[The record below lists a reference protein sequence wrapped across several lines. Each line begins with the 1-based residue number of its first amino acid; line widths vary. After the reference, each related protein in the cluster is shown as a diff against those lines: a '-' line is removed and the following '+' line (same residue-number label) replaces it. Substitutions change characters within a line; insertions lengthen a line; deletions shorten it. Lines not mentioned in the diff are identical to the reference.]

1 MSFKKEARMALILL
15 VLVLIVGLLLL
26 LSNKEKFLAY
36 FFFLYPILP
45 EYFAVSVSDSLP
57 LFTAS
62 RLLFLMLL
70 VAYLLKEKKISYGI
84 LKDEGLWNP
93 FLLLIAGYT
102 ILLVAHLSFYS
113 ILKTYLNF
121 WIEDVLF
128 ILVLVDCL
136 RNESIWKKCC
146 TALLCGG
153 LVVFIGGISEPLVG
167 SNYISEILNTNV
179 RTNILMSAYERYN
192 TLRASFTFGHAIC
205 LGVYCVSLLPMII
218 GRVGTKR
225 SRYLYLFALGLGCLL
240 MTISRWPIAV
250 GFIIIVW
257 RITTVDKNTR
267 NRFVI
272 PMLAFFLIV
281 GIVLPF
287 FPKLSASI
295 MTPVYSTLNAF
306 GANFD
311 IAGTTKNADPI
322 FGRLSQLQM
331 ILQTLQKKPF
341 IGFGSADFDA
351 MGLTIRSTGG
361 VYKVVSIDN
370 EYLNWFVSYG
380 LIGFICFL
388 NWYRAIIFGLKK
400 KLNSLNSDDLNSIY
414 YGLIAIMLC
423 YFAVDQLT
431 TNRIFNSLLVL
442 LISGIKIYQDKQ
454 EGEIEIEY
462 E

>member
-1 MSFKKEARMALILL
+1 MALLLL
-15 VLVLIVGLLLL
+15 VLILVVGLLLL
-26 LSNKEKFLAY
+26 LFNKEKFLTY

-45 EYFAVSVSDSLP
+45 EYFAVSISDAFP

-70 VAYLLKEKKISYGI
+70 VAYLLKAKKISYGV
-84 LKDEGLWNP
+84 LKNEGIWNP
-93 FLLLIAGYT
+93 FILLLVGYT
-102 ILLVAHLSFYS
+102 ALLVAHLSFYS
-113 ILKTYLNF
+113 ILKSYLNF

-136 RNESIWKKCC
+136 KNESTWKKCC

-153 LVVFIGGISEPLVG
+153 LVVFIGGISETIVG
-167 SNYISEILNTNV
+167 NNYISEILNTNV
-179 RTNILMSAYERYN
+179 RINILMSAYERYN
-192 TLRASFTFGHAIC
+192 ALRASFTFGHAIC
-205 LGVYCVSLLPMII
+205 LGVYCVSLLPII
-218 GRVGTKR
+218 IIRVGNRK
-225 SRYLYLFALGLGCLL
+225 SRYLYLFALCLGCLL

-257 RITTVDKNTR
+257 RIATIDNKIR
-267 NRFVI
+267 NRFII
-272 PMLAFFLIV
+272 PMLTFFLII

-306 GANFD
+306 GADFD
-311 IAGTTKNADPI
+311 IVGTTKNANPI

-331 ILQTLQKKPF
+331 ILQTLEKKPLT
-341 IGFGSADFDA
+341 GFGSADFDA

-380 LIGFICFL
+380 LIGFICFF
-388 NWYRAIIFGLKK
+388 NWYRAIIFNLKR
-400 KLNSLNSDDLNSIY
+400 KLNRINNNDLNSIY

-442 LISGIKIYQDKQ
+442 LMSGIKIYQDKE
-454 EGEIEIEY
+454 EGKRKIEY

>member
-1 MSFKKEARMALILL
+1 MALILL
-15 VLVLIVGLLLL
+15 VLILIVGLLLL
-26 LSNKEKFLAY
+26 LSNKEKFLTY

-84 LKDEGLWNP
+84 LKNEGLWNP
-93 FLLLIAGYT
+93 FLLLITGYT

-136 RNESIWKKCC
+136 KNESTWKKCC

-153 LVVFIGGISEPLVG
+153 SVVFIGGISETILG

-192 TLRASFTFGHAIC
+192 ILRASFTFGHAIC

-218 GRVGTKR
+218 GRVGKK
-225 SRYLYLFALGLGCLL
+225 SRYLYLFAVCLGCLL

-250 GFIIIVW
+250 GVVMIAW
-257 RITTVDKNTR
+257 RITTVDKKTR

-272 PMLAFFLIV
+272 SMLALFLIV
-281 GIVLPF
+281 GIILPF
-287 FPKLSASI
+287 FPKLTASL
-295 MTPVYSTLNAF
+295 MTPIYSTLNAF
-306 GANFD
+306 GTNFD
-311 IAGTTKNADPI
+311 IAGTTKNADPLL
-322 FGRLSQLQM
+322 GRLSQLQM
-331 ILQTLQKKPF
+331 IAQTWEKTPLF
-341 IGFGSADFDA
+341 GFGSADFDA
-351 MGLTIRSTGG
+351 MGLIIHSTGG
-361 VYKVVSIDN
+361 SYKVISIDN

-380 LIGFICFL
+380 LIGFICYL
-388 NWYRAIIFGLKK
+388 NWYRAIIFNLKG
-400 KLNSLNSDDLNSIY
+400 KLRRIGNNELNSIY

-423 YFAVDQLT
+423 YLAVDQLT

-442 LISGIKIYQDKQ
+442 LISGMKIYQDKQ
-454 EGEIEIEY
+454 KASCIL
-462 E
+462 

>member
-1 MSFKKEARMALILL
+1 MAVVLL
-15 VLVLIVGLLLL
+15 VVFLLVGLLLV
-26 LSNKEKFLAY
+26 LSNKERFLVY

-45 EYFAVSVSDSLP
+45 EYFAVSISDSLP

-70 VAYLLKEKKISYGI
+70 VAYLLKTKKIRYGI
-84 LKDEGLWNP
+84 LKDEGLWNS
-93 FLLLIAGYT
+93 FLLLIVGYT
-102 ILLVAHLSFYS
+102 VLLVAHLSFYS

-128 ILVLVDCL
+128 ILVLTDCL
-136 RNESIWKKCC
+136 IDEKTWKKCC
-146 TALLCGG
+146 AALLCGG
-153 LVVFIGGISEPLVG
+153 LIVFIGGISEPIVG

-205 LGVYCVSLLPMII
+205 LGVYCVSLLPMIVGRI
-218 GRVGTKR
+218 GKKN
-225 SRYLYLFALGLGCLL
+225 RYLYLLALCLGCLL

-250 GFIIIVW
+250 GFIMIVW
-257 RITTVDKNTR
+257 RITTVDKKTR
-267 NRFVI
+267 NRFII
-272 PMLAFFLIV
+272 PMLALFLVI
-281 GIVLPF
+281 GIILP
-287 FPKLSASI
+287 SI

-311 IAGTTKNADPI
+311 IAGTTKNADPLL
-322 FGRLSQLQM
+322 GRLSQLPM
-331 ILQTLQKKPF
+331 IAQTWGKTPLF
-341 IGFGSADFDA
+341 GFGSADFDT
-351 MGLTIRSTGG
+351 MGLTIHSTGG
-361 VYKVVSIDN
+361 IYKVISIDN
-370 EYLNWFVSYG
+370 EYLNWFVSFG
-380 LIGFICFL
+380 LVGFICYF
-388 NWYRAIIFGLKK
+388 NWYRAIIFNLKRK
-400 KLNSLNSDDLNSIY
+400 LVRVGNKDLNSLY
-414 YGLIAIMLC
+414 YGLVAIMLC

-442 LISGIKIYQDKQ
+442 IISGIKIYQDKR

>member
-1 MSFKKEARMALILL
+1 MAVVLL
-15 VLVLIVGLLLL
+15 AVFLFVGLLLL
-26 LSNKEKFLAY
+26 LSNKEKFLTY

-70 VAYLLKEKKISYGI
+70 VVYLLKKKKISYGI
-84 LKDEGLWNP
+84 LKIEGLWNP
-93 FLLLIAGYT
+93 FLLLIVGYT
-102 ILLVAHLSFYS
+102 VLLVAHLSFYS

-128 ILVLVDCL
+128 ILVLTDCL
-136 RNESIWKKCC
+136 KDESTWKKCC

-153 LVVFIGGISEPLVG
+153 LVVFIGGISEPIVG

-205 LGVYCVSLLPMII
+205 LGVYCVSLLPMIV
-218 GRVGTKR
+218 GRVGKK
-225 SRYLYLFALGLGCLL
+225 SRYLYLFALCLGCLL
-240 MTISRWPIAV
+240 MTISRWPITV

-257 RITTVDKNTR
+257 RITTVDKKTR

-311 IAGTTKNADPI
+311 IAGTTKNADPLL
-322 FGRLSQLQM
+322 GRLSQLQM
-331 ILQTLQKKPF
+331 IAQTWEKTPLF
-341 IGFGSADFDA
+341 GFGSADFDT
-351 MGLTIRSTGG
+351 MGLTIHSTGG
-361 VYKVVSIDN
+361 IYKVISIDN

-400 KLNSLNSDDLNSIY
+400 KLNKLNSDDLNSIY

>member
-1 MSFKKEARMALILL
+1 MALLLL
-15 VLVLIVGLLLL
+15 VLILIVGLLLL
-26 LSNKEKFLAY
+26 LSNKGKFLTY

-45 EYFAVSVSDSLP
+45 EYFAVSISDALP

-70 VAYLLKEKKISYGI
+70 VAYLLKEKKISYVI
-84 LKDEGLWNP
+84 LKNEGLWNP
-93 FLLLIAGYT
+93 FILLIVGYT
-102 ILLVAHLSFYS
+102 VLLVLHLSYYN

-136 RNESIWKKCC
+136 KNENIWKKCC

-153 LVVFIGGISEPLVG
+153 LVVFIGGMSETIIG
-167 SNYISEILNTNV
+167 INYIAQILNTNV

-218 GRVGTKR
+218 GRVGTKK
-225 SRYLYLFALGLGCLL
+225 SRYLYLFAMDLSCLL

-257 RITTVDKNTR
+257 RIMTIDKKTR

-272 PMLAFFLIV
+272 PMLTFFLVI

-322 FGRLSQLQM
+322 LGRLSQLQM
-331 ILQTLQKKPF
+331 VLQTLEKKPL
-341 IGFGSADFDA
+341 IGFGSADFDT

-388 NWYRAIIFGLKK
+388 NWYRAIIFNLKSELDK
-400 KLNSLNSDDLNSIY
+400 INNNDLNSIY
-414 YGLIAIMLC
+414 YGLVAIMLC

-442 LISGIKIYQDKQ
+442 LISGIKIYQDKK
-454 EGEIEIEY
+454 EGEVKIEY

>member
-1 MSFKKEARMALILL
+1 MAVVLL
-15 VLVLIVGLLLL
+15 VIFLLVGLLLM
-26 LSNKEKFLAY
+26 LSNKEKFLVY

-45 EYFAVSVSDSLP
+45 EYFAVSISDSFP

-70 VAYLLKEKKISYGI
+70 VAYLLKAKKIRYGI
-84 LKDEGLWNP
+84 LKDEGLWNS
-93 FLLLIAGYT
+93 FLLLIVGYT
-102 ILLVAHLSFYS
+102 VLLVAHLSFYS

-128 ILVLVDCL
+128 ILVLTDCL
-136 RNESIWKKCC
+136 IDENTWKKCC

-153 LVVFIGGISEPLVG
+153 LIVFIGGISEPIIG

-179 RTNILMSAYERYN
+179 RTNILLSAYERYN

-205 LGVYCVSLLPMII
+205 LGVYCVSLLPMIV
-218 GRVGTKR
+218 GRVGKKN
-225 SRYLYLFALGLGCLL
+225 RYLYLLALCLGCLL

-250 GFIIIVW
+250 GFIMIVW
-257 RITTVDKNTR
+257 RITSVDKKTR
-267 NRFVI
+267 NHFII
-272 PMLAFFLIV
+272 PTLAVLLMV
-281 GIVLPF
+281 GIILPF
-287 FPKLSASI
+287 FPKLTTSI

-311 IAGTTKNADPI
+311 IEGTTKNTDPLL
-322 FGRLSQLQM
+322 GRLSQLQM
-331 ILQTLQKKPF
+331 IAQTWGKTPLF
-341 IGFGSADFDA
+341 GFGSADFDT
-351 MGLTIRSTGG
+351 MGLTIHGIGG
-361 VYKVVSIDN
+361 IYKVISIDN
-370 EYLNWFVSYG
+370 EYLNWFVSFG
-380 LIGFICFL
+380 LIGFICYF
-388 NWYRAIIFGLKK
+388 NWYRAIIFNLKRK
-400 KLNSLNSDDLNSIY
+400 LVRVGNKDLNSLY

-442 LISGIKIYQDKQ
+442 LISGIKIYQDKR

>member
-1 MSFKKEARMALILL
+1 MSENS
-15 VLVLIVGLLLL
+15 G
-26 LSNKEKFLAY
+26 
-36 FFFLYPILP
+36 
-45 EYFAVSVSDSLP
+45 
-57 LFTAS
+57 
-62 RLLFLMLL
+62 
-70 VAYLLKEKKISYGI
+70 
-84 LKDEGLWNP
+84 
-93 FLLLIAGYT
+93 
-102 ILLVAHLSFYS
+102 
-113 ILKTYLNF
+113 
-121 WIEDVLF
+121 
-128 ILVLVDCL
+128 
-136 RNESIWKKCC
+136 
-146 TALLCGG
+146 
-153 LVVFIGGISEPLVG
+153 GGIGLSALC
-167 SNYISEILNTNV
+167 SDLISSV
-179 RTNILMSAYERYN
+179 
-192 TLRASFTFGHAIC
+192 LRGGVFYAIC